1 MSQRKRTA
9 EPGKYPLGCEP
20 AGKEIRCGPSGS
32 QLSCGRRTG
41 VPRTKTDVSSDLL
54 RVYKM
59 CKDLPS
65 ILN

>member
-1 MSQRKRTA
+1 MA
-9 EPGKYPLGCEP
+9 ETGKYPLGCEP
-20 AGKEIRCGPSGS
+20 AEKEIRCGPSGS
-32 QLSCGRRTG
+32 QWSCGRRIG
-41 VPRTKTDVSSDLL
+41 VPRTKIDMNSDLL